1 MVTALII
8 ALAATAFV
16 LAAVILT
23 VLAGWFPRLADLAAR
38 GQEMVLPGGQP
49 RRLDPRER
57 ADMVARL
64 WIL

>member
-8 ALAATAFV
+8 ALTATAFM

-23 VLAGWFPRLADLAAR
+23 VLAGWFPRLAAR
-38 GQEMVLPGGQP
+38 GLEMMLPAGQP

-57 ADMVARL
+57 AEMMARL

>member
-8 ALAATAFV
+8 ALTATAFI
-16 LAAVILT
+16 LAALIVT
-23 VLAGWFPRLADLAAR
+23 VLAGWFPRLAALAVR
-38 GQEMVLPGGQP
+38 GLEMAVPGGQP

-57 ADMVARL
+57 AEMMARL